1 MHYNILSLPCLSL
14 HASLFTHL
22 LTCLLT
28 RLRASLQADLSDD
41 NIQKLIAAL
50 DDDGGGHLSIDE
62 ISDFIERGSATFNDG
77 AKKQPLSAHT
87 ASAADG
93 AADEAA
99 DGPASDKSLLEMIS
113 TQPQV
118 GAVQRPWTADDNML
132 READS
137 QGLPGQLLEERP
149 STAPVLAVKNVHRP
163 EGNAVTPPTLGT
175 GLKKHRRRGMPKAFA
190 YPWLS
195 KGGTG
200 RTIAMQ
206 ASAVPTRIARSR
218 SAHTQAGR

>member
-1 MHYNILSLPCLSL
+1 MDDSLDAE
-14 HASLFTHL
+14 ASLLQLEELAAQMEGLEVSSESREL
-22 LTCLLT
+22 LE
-28 RLRASLQADLSDD
+28 
-41 NIQKLIAAL
+41 AAM
-50 DDDGGGHLSIDE
+50 
-62 ISDFIERGSATFNDG
+62 
-77 AKKQPLSAHT
+77 QPT

-99 DGPASDKSLLEMIS
+99 DGPASNKSLLEMIS

-137 QGLPGQLLEERP
+137 QGLPGQLPEERP
-149 STAPVLAVKNVHRP
+149 ATAPVLPVKNVHRP

-175 GLKKHRRRGMPKAFA
+175 GLKKHRGRGMPKAFD

-200 RTIAMQ
+200 RTIPMQ
-206 ASAVPTRIARSR
+206 ASAVPTRIARLR
-218 SAHTQAGR
+218 SAHAQAGRLAG